1 MEYFDFLFFIL
12 IGIYGIIVL
21 SISVGLF
28 RLPKS
33 FKLDDFEKLP
43 SVAVVV
49 SAKNE
54 EHDILTCLESLE
66 ALTYDKTK
74 LEIILIDDQSTDNT
88 LSLIQETAKRNPH
101 FKVLSTLDAP
111 ENKLKAKGKGI
122 AWGIKNT
129 DAEWIFITD
138 ADGAVHKNWIEH
150 MLSGADETTG
160 MIGGMVTV
168 KPRSLLA
175 IFERVSWAYTLP
187 FAFGMAGFGGE
198 FICVGPN
205 MALRKSIYDDAGG
218 LENSDF
224 RVAEDLALFRM
235 VEKSAYGV
243 KSYVSKETKIDLE
256 PVPSLKHLTSQQ
268 RRWLKGGF
276 EGGWKYWIG
285 LVLAFGLH
293 NLISIFSII
302 GLFISFKTTLI
313 LLVIKSSLD
322 FVMLI
327 NEKILLNEKKMLRYF
342 PFMEMYILVTFL
354 WLPISLLINSTIHW
368 KGDNYTITYSDK
380 NNSI

>member
-1 MEYFDFLFFIL
+1 VEIFELLFFTL
-12 IGIYGIIVL
+12 IGIYSITVL
-21 SISVGLF
+21 SISIGLF

-33 FKLDDFEKLP
+33 FKLDDIENLP
-43 SVAVVV
+43 TVAVIV

-54 EHDILTCLESLE
+54 EQDILTCLESLE

-74 LEIILIDDQSTDNT
+74 LEIIVIDDQSTDST
-88 LSLIQETAKRNPH
+88 LSLIEKIAQRNPH
-101 FKVLSTLDAP
+101 FKVLSTKDAP
-111 ENKLKAKGKGI
+111 ENKLRAKAKGI

-138 ADGAVHKNWIEH
+138 ADGAVHENWIGH
-150 MLSGADETTG
+150 MLSGVDETTG

-168 KPRSLLA
+168 KDKSFLA
-175 IFERVSWAYTLP
+175 ILERTSWAYTLP

-205 MALRKSIYDDAGG
+205 MALRKSIYDEAGG

-224 RVAEDLALFRM
+224 KVAEDLALFRM
-235 VEKSAYGV
+235 VEKSAFGV
-243 KSYVSKETKIDLE
+243 KSYVSKETKVDLE

-285 LVLAFGLH
+285 LVFAFGFN
-293 NLISIFSII
+293 NLLSVLFII
-302 GLFISFKTTLI
+302 GMVLSLKTTLI
-313 LLVIKSSLD
+313 LLVIKSFAD
-322 FVMLI
+322 FIMLLS
-327 NEKILLNEKKMLRYF
+327 EKILLKEKKMLRYF
-342 PFMEMYILVTFL
+342 PFMEINVFITFM

-368 KGDNYTITYSDK
+368 KGDNYTITYSGK
-380 NNSI
+380 NKAD